1 MYLRLANGRRFQLD
15 SYLRISKEY
24 VLEVRGFRSSLYEV
38 SKGGMDMLMRLVDE
52 RSERE
57 RAKWERRQERRR
69 VVLEQEVRRVMLER
83 LDRLEDMVRLEQE
96 RERLGQETLESRVFE
111 QETLQQCLL
120 EEEEESNQ
128 KGTEPETLEPNSLQ
142 HETMVQR
149 TEELEAELQALEI

>member
-96 RERLGQETLESRVFE
+96 RESRVFE